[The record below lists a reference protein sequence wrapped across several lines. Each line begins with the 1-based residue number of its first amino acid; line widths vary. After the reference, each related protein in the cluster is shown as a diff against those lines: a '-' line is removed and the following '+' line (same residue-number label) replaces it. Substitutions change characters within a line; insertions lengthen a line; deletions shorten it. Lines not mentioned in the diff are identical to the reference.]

1 MSTAHRLRKHADYQH
16 AYARS
21 RKQFTKQMA
30 YFAAPRP
37 ADRRS
42 DTPGPRVGLTVP
54 KALGK
59 AHDRN
64 RIKRRLRAVVAANLP
79 LLTAPVDVIL
89 HPRRSV
95 LTAEFAVLEREI
107 AMIFRGIQSGV
118 DRAAKKGSDGVATAD
133 GGRASGRP
141 VPAGGS
147 HAASARDRQRTPPA
161 AVE

>member
-1 MSTAHRLRKHADYQH
+1 MPLPHRLRKHADYQH
-16 AYARS
+16 AYAHS

-30 YFAAPRP
+30 YFFAPRA

-42 DTPGPRVGLTVP
+42 ETPGPRVGLTVP

-95 LTAEFAVLEREI
+95 LTLEFAHLNREI
-107 AMIFRGIQSGV
+107 ATIFRAVQTAL
-118 DRAAKKGSDGVATAD
+118 DRAAKSPPLV
-133 GGRASGRP
+133 S
-141 VPAGGS
+141 
-147 HAASARDRQRTPPA
+147 PA
-161 AVE
+161 APKPE

>member
-1 MSTAHRLRKHADYQH
+1 MSTTHRLRKHADYQH

-21 RKQFTKQMA
+21 RKQFTKQLT
-30 YFAAPRP
+30 YFFAPRA

-64 RIKRRLRAVVAANLP
+64 RIKRRLRAVVAANLS
-79 LLTAPVDVIL
+79 LLSAPVDVIL

-95 LTAEFAVLEREI
+95 LTLEFAHLNREI
-107 AMIFRGIQSGV
+107 ANIFRAVQTAS
-118 DRAAKKGSDGVATAD
+118 DRAAKSQPALT
-133 GGRASGRP
+133 RP
-141 VPAGGS
+141 S
-147 HAASARDRQRTPPA
+147 SLAAPIPS
-161 AVE
+161 